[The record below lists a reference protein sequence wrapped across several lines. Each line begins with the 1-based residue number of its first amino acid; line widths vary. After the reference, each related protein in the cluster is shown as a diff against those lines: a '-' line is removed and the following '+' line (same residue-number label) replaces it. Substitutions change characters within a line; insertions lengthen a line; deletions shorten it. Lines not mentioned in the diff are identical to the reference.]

1 MVTAQ
6 ILESMVEQE
15 FYSMSRN
22 ETLRRLQERADCGAE
37 NIIQELGTK
46 HRGYLRWVFASV
58 LSVGRVRER
67 PGMEQALISI
77 ENL

>member
-1 MVTAQ
+1 
-6 ILESMVEQE
+6 MVEQE

-22 ETLRRLQERADCGAE
+22 ETLRRLQERADWGAE
-37 NIIQELGTK
+37 NSVQELETK

-67 PGMEQALISI
+67 PGMEQASISI
-77 ENL
+77 EIL